1 VDCVVVG
8 AGIGGLYMLHRLRG
22 LGLSARVF
30 EDAPDVGGTWYWN
43 RYPGARVDIPSMVYS
58 YSFSDEIQQEW
69 EWTEEFAAQPEIL
82 RYLNYVA
89 DKLDLRRD
97 ISFQTRVESAVFDEA
112 KTLWEVRTNRGEV
125 VWADYVVMATGNLS
139 APHYPD
145 IPGLDRFEGELY
157 HSARWPEGVD
167 LTNKRVGIIGTGSTG
182 IQIIQTIAPQ
192 VSELLVFQRTPAYS
206 IPARNK
212 PMSPERDR
220 EIKDNYAEIRRK
232 SFAHPIGGTAQ
243 MRFGLRDLPEAER
256 DAQYQKLWE
265 TGAHEFM
272 AGFPEMLINKEEND
286 IAAEFIRSRIRETVG
301 DQEVARLLCP
311 TDYHVGTR
319 RLCLDIGY
327 YETYNRDN
335 VTLVDV
341 RGAPIEEITPT
352 GLRTSNAHYD
362 LDVLII
368 ATGFDAITG
377 ALMRIDIR
385 GRDGLAL
392 KEKWAN
398 GPRTYLGF
406 ATAGFPNLFIMNGPS
421 SPAPLTNFYV
431 SIEHGV
437 KWIADC
443 ISHQR
448 QHGLSV
454 IEATPAAEDKWMQH
468 VHKVADKTLF
478 PTANSWLMGANIPG
492 KPRQMMVYVAGF
504 PAYVERCD
512 TAAADGYAGFV
523 LTGQDRAA
531 AA

>member
-1 VDCVVVG
+1 
-8 AGIGGLYMLHRLRG
+8 
-22 LGLSARVF
+22 
-30 EDAPDVGGTWYWN
+30 
-43 RYPGARVDIPSMVYS
+43 
-58 YSFSDEIQQEW
+58 
-69 EWTEEFAAQPEIL
+69 
-82 RYLNYVA
+82 
-89 DKLDLRRD
+89 
-97 ISFQTRVESAVFDEA
+97 
-112 KTLWEVRTNRGEV
+112 
-125 VWADYVVMATGNLS
+125 MATGNLS

-167 LTNKRVGIIGTGSTG
+167 LKNKRVGIIGTGSTG

-192 VSELLVFQRTPAYS
+192 VSELMVFQRTPAYS